1 MINIT
6 SYFPRKTEKISKQE
20 KDLFV
25 GLQTM
30 ITHLEK
36 LNMNIYS
43 YVSLSAFF
51 LCFFLGNFIYHKNS
65 RSQLNIMIAVLCFL
79 VGFLAFAEFQYRQT
93 TDFQTAYLWLKLS
106 GLWPLVPPILLHIS
120 LIFTGKTEILKN
132 KFVYLLMYVPAII
145 ISIYAVTTNLL
156 LQGILKEYWGWTY
169 VFPQN
174 SLIFSVMSIWTLICI
189 FIAGAFCLSYYVK
202 TRNLEKLQAKYL
214 IVGLYFPLLISMVSD
229 LVLPSMSIRIPETT
243 MVMSTVGLSFISY
256 GVWKYRFPALTAAI
270 AADEIVS
277 TMSSFLIMLDHQM
290 NVVNVNKATLELI
303 GYEKREIIGKSVN
316 CLFAK
321 DNGNLKDLFD
331 VSSNSIINIE
341 TIIKTKD
348 GKKIPV
354 LISKSVIRSDSGNVL
369 GIVCIGNNIV
379 DIKDAEDKIKTSL
392 QEKELLLRELH
403 HRVKNNLQIISSLI
417 NLQSQGIKNKE
428 DLEIFRESQ
437 SRVKS
442 MAIIHEKL
450 YQSTDLSNINFG
462 EYIQSLVSY
471 LVSYYSKEMI
481 EIDMDVKE
489 DDVLNMDTAVP
500 CGLIINEL
508 LINSLKHAFKGIS
521 HGKITIKF
529 CSDHKKPANYTL
541 IVADNGIGIP
551 PEIDIDNPQRL
562 GLQLVV
568 SLTSQLDGKIFL
580 DTTDGTKFTIKFKEL
595 IYKQRLVNSD

>member
-1 MINIT
+1 
-6 SYFPRKTEKISKQE
+6 
-20 KDLFV
+20 
-25 GLQTM
+25 
-30 ITHLEK
+30 
-36 LNMNIYS
+36 MNIYS

-79 VGFLAFAEFQYRQT
+79 VGFLAFTEFQYRQT

-106 GLWPLVPPILLHIS
+106 GLWPLVPPVILHIS
-120 LIFTGKTEILKN
+120 LIFTGKTEVLKN
-132 KFVYLLMYVPAII
+132 KLTYLLMYVPAII

-169 VFPQN
+169 IFPQN
-174 SLIFSVMSIWTLICI
+174 SAIFNVMSIWTLTCVL
-189 FIAGAFCLSYYVK
+189 IAGGLCLFYYVR
-202 TRNLEKLQAKYL
+202 TRNVEKLQAKYL
-214 IVGLYFPLLISMVSD
+214 IAGLYFPLIISMVSD

-243 MVMSTVGLSFISY
+243 IVMSTVGLSFISY

-277 TMSSFLIMLDHQM
+277 TMSSFLIMLDPQM
-290 NVVNVNKATLELI
+290 NVVNINKATTELF
-303 GYEKREIIGKSVN
+303 GYGKSEIIGKPVK
-316 CLFAK
+316 CLFAEK
-321 DNGNLKDLFD
+321 TMTLKDLLD
-331 VSSNSIINIE
+331 TSTDSIINIE
-341 TIIKTKD
+341 TVIKTKN
-348 GKKIPV
+348 GSSVPV
-354 LISKSVIRSDSGNVL
+354 IISKSVIRSDMGTVL
-369 GIVCIGNNIV
+369 GIVCIGNNII
-379 DIKDAEDKIKTSL
+379 DIKNAEDKIKTSL

-450 YQSTDLSNINFG
+450 YQSTDLSNINFRD
-462 EYIQSLVSY
+462 YIQSLVSY

-481 EIDMDVKE
+481 KIEMDVNE
-489 DDVLNMDTAVP
+489 DLVLNMDTAVP

-508 LINSLKHAFKGIS
+508 FINSLKHAFEGRS
-521 HGKITIKF
+521 NGRITIKLSLDDETPE
-529 CSDHKKPANYTL
+529 CYVL
-541 IVADNGIGIP
+541 EVADNGVGLP
-551 PEIDIDNPQRL
+551 PDVDLNNPQKL

-568 SLTSQLDGKIFL
+568 SLTNQLDGKIFV
-580 DTTDGTKFTIKFKEL
+580 DTKDGTKFTIKFREL
-595 IYKQRLVNSD
+595 IYKQRLIKSK